1 MVCALT
7 QIMRHLD
14 LLWTSN
20 EQHLQG
26 GPILYKIVLWIS
38 LNVSWPL
45 GALFAMAPVST
56 NRCPSTDGAK
66 IQTLR
71 LLMLQQICQDILEKQ
86 SEMTIF
92 QVPTICGPKVAP
104 RTTVF
109 TPNSR
114 TWLSSTCNLFKL
126 FYICR
131 GWQQRVTK
139 KCQALQ
145 RIVVE
150 KSPFASTPSGK
161 K

>member
-20 EQHLQG
+20 EG

-66 IQTLR
+66 IQRLR

-86 SEMTIF
+86 SAAS
-92 QVPTICGPKVAP
+92 PTRNDNFSSSNHLSPKLHQELYC
-104 RTTVF
+104 

-114 TWLSSTCNLFKL
+114 TWLSSTCYLFEL
-126 FYICR
+126 FYICW

-150 KSPFASTPSGK
+150 KSPFA
-161 K
+161 